1 MPSIRN
7 KSAKETT
14 VIKEQISPNN
24 ILDELYTLCVAT
36 CLTEP
41 KARIV
46 LSQIL
51 AHGINGFEIRLVFDD
66 GVKYQIVA
74 TDKMTKAKAKE
85 LYNKIKN
92 YAELSFSLI

>member
-7 KSAKETT
+7 KSAKTT
-14 VIKEQISPNN
+14 AIKEQISPND

-41 KARIV
+41 NARIV

-51 AHGINGFEIRLVFDD
+51 AHGVSGFDIRMIFDN
-66 GVKYQIVA
+66 GVKYQIV
-74 TDKMTKAKAKE
+74 TTEKMTKAKAKE
-85 LYNKIKN
+85 LYNKIKD